1 VKRWADRLGVAVAY
15 AVALAVGWFVAGSH
29 RNWLDWASTNLANL
43 GDHPV
48 GAMVVSAF
56 VTEDP
61 PIGWIVLALVGLGA
75 TGWVLGAWRTAVLV
89 ATAHVVGT
97 VVSEGIL
104 AYRIHT
110 GTAPV
115 TDRQILD
122 IGASYLVVCALVA
135 GIAYSIWPWRIAS
148 AVGFVVVAPN
158 LFGGLPSGEVSSVG
172 HVTSI
177 AVALALGW
185 PLARSARRRLLD

>member
-1 VKRWADRLGVAVAY
+1 VKLWADRFGLAVGY
-15 AVALAVGWFVAGSH
+15 AAALAVGWFVAGNH
-29 RNWLDWASTNLANL
+29 EDWLDWASTNLANL

-48 GAMVVSAF
+48 SAMVGSAF

-61 PIGWIVLALVGLGA
+61 PFGWIALALVGLGA

-89 ATAHVVGT
+89 SAAHVIGT
-97 VVSEGIL
+97 LVSEGIL
-104 AYRIHT
+104 AYRIHI
-110 GTAPV
+110 GAAPG
-115 TDRQILD
+115 TDRHLLD
-122 IGASYLVVCALVA
+122 IGPSYVVVCALAA
-135 GIAYSIWPWRIAS
+135 GIAYGTWPGRILS
-148 AVGFVVVAPN
+148 AIGFVVVSPN
-158 LFGGLPSGEVSSVG
+158 LFGGLSSWEVSSVG